1 MTTGLAIIFF
11 GWANA
16 LYVIIRLF
24 KGQAAGEEF
33 MENTIEK
40 FGPVVENTLDSIFNY
55 GIS

>member
-24 KGQAAGEEF
+24 KGQAAGDEF
-33 MENTIEK
+33 MKNVIER
-40 FGPVVENTLDSIFNY
+40 FGPVVEDALDSIFNY
-55 GIS
+55 SIS

>member
-24 KGQAAGEEF
+24 KGQAAGDEF
-33 MENTIEK
+33 MENVIEK
-40 FGPVVENTLDSIFNY
+40 FGPVVEDALDSVFNY
-55 GIS
+55 SIS

>member
-24 KGQAAGEEF
+24 KGQTAGDEF
-33 MENTIEK
+33 MENVIEK
-40 FGPVVENTLDSIFNY
+40 FGPVVEDALDSVFNY
-55 GIS
+55 SIS

>member
-24 KGQAAGEEF
+24 KGQAAGDEF
-33 MENTIEK
+33 MKNVIEK
-40 FGPVVENTLDSIFNY
+40 FGPVVEDALDSIFNY
-55 GIS
+55 SIS